1 MQIRKCQESD
11 IVSTGAFYD
20 KVITWLDAHI
30 NYPKWIYRIYP
41 SEGSVREMVRSGAQY
56 ICTDDQTII
65 GAFVL
70 STDPQGNYS
79 RGNWTCDLREGS
91 YLTLHAF
98 AVEPDIHGQGLGSK
112 MLQFCIE
119 KARSEGYKALRLD
132 IVPTNIPARR
142 LYEKN
147 GFQYV
152 GEADLERG
160 IEDIP
165 VWSLFELIL

>member
-1 MQIRKCQESD
+1 MREKTFDLNTLYELLEGRK
-11 IVSTGAFYD
+11 
-20 KVITWLDAHI
+20 K
-30 NYPKWIYRIYP
+30 
-41 SEGSVREMVRSGAQY
+41 
-56 ICTDDQTII
+56 
-65 GAFVL
+65 
-70 STDPQGNYS
+70 
-79 RGNWTCDLREGS
+79 DLPEGS